1 MFGAK
6 GGSPVY
12 VSGTKMPFPCSP
24 AGKILRCTDG
34 ALVRRVGSILMIAAG
49 QALADGAGQGVSA
62 WPAIDAE
69 FANPPAEFRLVQYS
83 KHDGALLPY
92 AKMAE
97 SGIGGVKLFMQSDG
111 YLRSEEAWENMGKN
125 IAAADEAGFD
135 VWIADDNGYPSGM
148 AGGLVVEAYQN
159 FETRCLVE
167 VSKTGEGTSAV
178 KLDLPSGA
186 EKFVHAFL
194 YPLVDGKPDFDR
206 AQQVAVLADRVETKG
221 LEGLWQLS
229 AFAVQISREGTQAES
244 TKEGFKTT
252 GRYPNLLNAAAMEK
266 FLTLTHG
273 EYARRFGPLAGKVST
288 FYSNEPNLMSL
299 WFKFDGALQ
308 REGGTVFVPWDME
321 LPARFRQDH
330 GYDLLPRLPAL
341 YGGDAADC
349 KLTRRHFYQT
359 VATIL
364 AENFSGRIADWAHDN
379 GVRAGGHPLL
389 EESMLHHVASY
400 GDFFRFV
407 GPFQVPACDLP
418 MPDGN
423 SYVLDA
429 RHFGAPHN
437 YWMPKFLSSIAQARG
452 RDTVA
457 GLLDPMIA
465 RPVPDLSPSAGNI
478 RRIVNLAALCGVNQF
493 TTYFDWDKYDPKVY
507 RAVNEYVGRLSLV
520 LRGARSAA
528 RVGVYYPIETFQA
541 GFVPSPSTWHP
552 EFWPTEW
559 RSLVERIKDQ
569 DEVARSLILTG
580 IDFNWLHGDWIREGS
595 VEDGALLAGGGR
607 YNIMV
612 MPEVGLLPLAVAKK
626 LKEFEK
632 AGGKLI
638 WVKSLP
644 ELGDAPDEHEEVQS
658 LFAASK
664 TVRPG
669 RVAREIGPVLPPGF
683 GLRTDGAPLIARFV
697 RDGRRIDYL
706 VNYRAQPMSVPLS
719 SANGG
724 KLDLQVYDPL
734 DGSIAAQQT
743 PVSVTIGP
751 YSSLLI
757 VGKSD

>member
-1 MFGAK
+1 MTLPLSNGWRWICGMRPLCAARSGLK
-6 GGSPVY
+6 SPV
-12 VSGTKMPFPCSP
+12 V
-24 AGKILRCTDG
+24 
-34 ALVRRVGSILMIAAG
+34 ALFLAAG
-49 QALADGAGQGVSA
+49 AAPVSA
-62 WPAIDAE
+62 DWKKIDAE
-69 FANPPAEFRLVQYS
+69 FADPPSEFRLVQYS
-83 KHDGALLPY
+83 KHDGALLPFD
-92 AKMAE
+92 KMAAA
-97 SGIGGVKLFMQSDG
+97 GIGGVKLFMQSDG
-111 YLRSEEAWENMGKN
+111 YLRSEEAWDNIGKN
-125 IAAADEAGFD
+125 MTAAREAGLQ
-135 VWIADDNGYPSGM
+135 VWIADDNGYPSGS
-148 AGGLVVEAYQN
+148 AAGLVVEADPS

-167 VSKTGEGTSAV
+167 SAKDGEGPGAV
-178 KLDLPSGA
+178 QLELPRGA

-194 YPLVDGKPDFDR
+194 YPLVEGYPDFDR
-206 AQQVAVLADRVETKG
+206 AQPVAVQSDSVETDG
-221 LEGLWQLS
+221 IEGPWRLC
-229 AFAVQISREGTQAES
+229 AFALQISREGTQAES
-244 TKEGFKTT
+244 TKDGFRTT
-252 GRYPNLLNAAAMEK
+252 GRYPNLLNAVAMEK

-299 WFKFDGALQ
+299 WFKFDGAPQ

-364 AENFSGRIADWAHDN
+364 AENFSGRIANWAHDN

-541 GFVPSPSTWHP
+541 GFVPSPSTWHT
-552 EFWPTEW
+552 EFWPAEW
-559 RSLVERIKDQ
+559 CTLVERIKDQ
-569 DEVARSLILTG
+569 DEVARSLILSG

-595 VEDGALLAGGGR
+595 VEDGSLLAGGGR
-607 YNIMV
+607 YDIMA

-644 ELGDAPDEHEEVQS
+644 ELGDAPGEHEEVRS

-697 RDGRRIDYL
+697 REGRRIDYL

-719 SANGG
+719 YADGG
-724 KLDLQVYDPL
+724 KRDFQVYDPL
-734 DGSIAAQQT
+734 DGSIAARQT
-743 PVSVTIGP
+743 PVNVTIGP
-751 YSSLLI
+751 YSSLL
-757 VGKSD
+757 VVEKSD

>member
-1 MFGAK
+1 
-6 GGSPVY
+6 
-12 VSGTKMPFPCSP
+12 MPFPCSP

-34 ALVRRVGSILMIAAG
+34 ALLRRVGSILMIAAG

-148 AGGLVVEAYQN
+148 AGGLVVEADQN

-266 FLTLTHG
+266 FVALTHE
-273 EYARRFGPLAGKVST
+273 EYAKRFGPLAGKVDV
-288 FYSNEPNLMSL
+288 FYANEPNLMTLS
-299 WFKFDGALQ
+299 FKFDGTA
-308 REGGTVFVPWDME
+308 RENGQVFIPWDPE
-321 LPARFRQDH
+321 LPARFEKDH

-341 YGGDAADC
+341 YGGDDEAS
-349 KLTRRHFYQT
+349 KLVRRHFYQT
-359 VATIL
+359 VGAVL
-364 AENFSGRIADWAHDN
+364 AENFSGRIGAWAERN
-379 GVRAGGHPLL
+379 GVSAGGHPLL
-389 EESMLHHVASY
+389 EESMLHHVIGY
-400 GDFFRFV
+400 GDFFKFLE
-407 GPFQVPACDLP
+407 PMQVPAVDLP
-418 MPDGN
+418 MPDGQ
-423 SYVLDA
+423 SFVLQA
-429 RHFGAPHN
+429 LHFGAPWN
-437 YWMPKFLSSIAQARG
+437 YWMPKFLSSVAQAKNRE
-452 RDTVA
+452 TVA

-465 RPVPDLSPSAGNI
+465 RSAPNLTLPTPNI
-478 RRIVNLAALCGVNQF
+478 RRIVNMAAFCGVNKI
-493 TTYFDWDKYDPKVY
+493 TNYLYWDQYDPADY
-507 RAVNEYVGRLSLV
+507 RALNEYIGRLSLV

-528 RVGVYYPIETFQA
+528 TVAVYYPIETFQA
-541 GFVPSPSTWHP
+541 EFLPSPSMWVP
-552 EFWPTEW
+552 DFWPKAW
-559 RSLVERIKDQ
+559 HRMVERIADQ
-569 DEVARSLILTG
+569 DEVARSLVLTG
-580 IDFNWLHGDWIREGS
+580 IDFNWLHGDWVREGR

-607 YNIMV
+607 YNIIV
-612 MPEVGLLPLAVAKK
+612 MPEVEVLPLAVAKK
-626 LKEFEK
+626 LEEFEK

-644 ELGDAPDEHEEVQS
+644 ELGDAAGEHEEVRS
-658 LFAASK
+658 LFAGKS
-664 TVRPG
+664 TVKPG
-669 RVAREIGPVLPPGF
+669 FVAKEIGPVLPPGF
-683 GLRTDGAPLIARFV
+683 ALRTDGAPLIARFV

-719 SANGG
+719 SADGG
-724 KLDLQVYDPL
+724 TLDLQIYNPL

-743 PVSVTIGP
+743 PGNVTIAP
-751 YSSLLI
+751 YSSLL
-757 VGKSD
+757 VVEKTD